1 MDSKIIKTI
10 ETERK
15 FATAVYKNFTAM
27 RFGMT
32 PCCILDMEKE
42 AIKKE
47 LCDWQELNSYS
58 TSSSDVYSSMLG
70 VEVCLTPAETGT
82 TTWTA
87 IDVQALVD
95 RLQIL
100 EETVANT
107 VDEKDLNYV
116 HTQSTPLAVWTIT
129 HDLEK
134 KPSVRIE
141 DLAGNDIIAEIDY
154 VDLNTIT
161 IVFAIP
167 LSGTA
172 YLN

>member
-1 MDSKIIKTI
+1 MDSKLIKII
-10 ETERK
+10 ETEKK
-15 FATAVYKNFTAM
+15 FATAVYKNFNSI

-42 AIKKE
+42 VIKKE
-47 LCDWQELNSYS
+47 LSDWQKLNSDVAL
-58 TSSSDVYSSMLG
+58 SDVYSSMLG
-70 VEVCLTPAETGT
+70 VEVCLTPTETGT

-87 IDVQALVD
+87 IDVQALID

-100 EETVANT
+100 EETVANA
-107 VDEKDLNYV
+107 VDEKDLNYI
-116 HTQSTPLAVWTIT
+116 HTQSTALAVWTII
-129 HDLEK
+129 HDLGK

-141 DLAGNDIIAEIDY
+141 DLAGNDIVAEIDY
-154 VDLNTIT
+154 IDLNTLKI
-161 IVFAIP
+161 IFAIP

>member
-1 MDSKIIKTI
+1 MDSKLIKTI
-10 ETERK
+10 ETEKK
-15 FATAVYKNFTAM
+15 FATAVYKNFNSI

-32 PCCILDMEKE
+32 PCCILDMEKVS
-42 AIKKE
+42 IKKE
-47 LCDWQELNSYS
+47 LSDWQELNSDVAL
-58 TSSSDVYSSMLG
+58 SDVYSSMLG
-70 VEVCLTPAETGT
+70 VEVCLTPTETGT
-82 TTWTA
+82 TTWTSV
-87 IDVQALVD
+87 DVQALID

-100 EETVANT
+100 EETFANA

-116 HTQSTPLAVWTIT
+116 HTQSTALAVWTIT

-141 DLAGNDIIAEIDY
+141 DLAGNDIVAEIDY
-154 VDLNTIT
+154 IDFNTLKI
-161 IVFAIP
+161 IFAVP

>member
-1 MDSKIIKTI
+1 MDSKLIKTI
-10 ETERK
+10 ETEKK
-15 FATAVYKNFTAM
+15 FATAVYKNFNSI

-32 PCCILDMEKE
+32 PCCILDMEKVS
-42 AIKKE
+42 IKKE
-47 LCDWQELNSYS
+47 LSDWQELNSDVAL
-58 TSSSDVYSSMLG
+58 SDVYSSMLG
-70 VEVCLTPAETGT
+70 VEVCLTPTETGT
-82 TTWTA
+82 TTWTSV
-87 IDVQALVD
+87 DVQALID

-100 EETVANT
+100 EETFANA

-116 HTQSTPLAVWTIT
+116 HTQSTALAIWTIT

-141 DLAGNDIIAEIDY
+141 DLAGNDIVAEIDY
-154 VDLNTIT
+154 IDLNTLKI
-161 IVFAIP
+161 IFAVP

>member
-1 MDSKIIKTI
+1 MDSKLIKTI
-10 ETERK
+10 ETEKK
-15 FATAVYKNFTAM
+15 FATAVYKNFNSI

-32 PCCILDMEKE
+32 PCCILDMEKVS
-42 AIKKE
+42 IKKE
-47 LCDWQELNSYS
+47 LSDWQELNSDVAL
-58 TSSSDVYSSMLG
+58 SDVYSSMLG
-70 VEVCLTPAETGT
+70 VEVCLTPTETGT
-82 TTWTA
+82 TTWTSV
-87 IDVQALVD
+87 DVQALID

-100 EETVANT
+100 EETFANA

-116 HTQSTPLAVWTIT
+116 HTQSTALAVWTIT

-141 DLAGNDIIAEIDY
+141 DLAGNDIVAEIDY
-154 VDLNTIT
+154 IDLNTLKI
-161 IVFAIP
+161 IFAVP